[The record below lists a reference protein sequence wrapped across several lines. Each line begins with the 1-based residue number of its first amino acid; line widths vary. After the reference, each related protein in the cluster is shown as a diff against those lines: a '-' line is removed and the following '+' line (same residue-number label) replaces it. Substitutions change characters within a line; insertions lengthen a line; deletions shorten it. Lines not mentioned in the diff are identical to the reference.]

1 MQLIFSKSVMVSNQ
15 CLFACLFVCLFVSD
29 DEDDK
34 KLTKTGVIL
43 LALGLCV
50 LAVLLVI
57 AVVACR
63 LHKKSR
69 QRKLY
74 VEV

>member
-1 MQLIFSKSVMVSNQ
+1 M
-15 CLFACLFVCLFVSD
+15 FVCLFVSLYVSD

-43 LALGLCV
+43 LAFGLCM
-50 LAVLLVI
+50 LAVLVVV

-63 LHKKSR
+63 LHKKTIR
-69 QRKLY
+69 QRQDY
-74 VEV
+74 DEV